1 MKFKVNYPPKPED
14 MYSDVFNVQI
24 WDRDLVGYNNLIGE
38 TRINMNQMHR
48 IIEKAVKRNKSVQA
62 RKKIKEKGFI
72 ITDRFWFDVFNNREK
87 NEFGIP

>member
-1 MKFKVNYPPKPED
+1 

-62 RKKIKEKGFI
+62 KKKIKEKGFI